1 MLTDGKYHLNTEI
14 VQYYRFRYENLVGLI
29 ILLGQVRSSGIK
41 DYCPTGL
48 CSMHAKFLALSDK
61 SQHTIFRHSSNS
73 TCSVIF
79 PLNVHVSLQPA
90 KRGLIE

>member
-14 VQYYRFRYENLVGLI
+14 VQYYHFRYENLVGLI

-41 DYCPTGL
+41 DYCPTDFL
-48 CSMHAKFLALSDK
+48 SMHAKFLAHSDK

-73 TCSVIF
+73 TCF
-79 PLNVHVSLQPA
+79 
-90 KRGLIE
+90 